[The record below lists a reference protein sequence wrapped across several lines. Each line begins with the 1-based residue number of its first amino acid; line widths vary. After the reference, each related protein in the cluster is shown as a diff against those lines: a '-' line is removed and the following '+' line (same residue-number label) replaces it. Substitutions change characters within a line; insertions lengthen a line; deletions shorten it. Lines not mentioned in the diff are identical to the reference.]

1 MKESSLIE
9 RSNAQATRGGISASL
24 WFGRRRASTYW
35 ACGRGL
41 VVSWAALGIPEVV
54 SATGLLNG
62 PWDAAPSLALG
73 SQDTEKAPVPSE
85 SDTPFDEAEQTDPNE
100 PSRGEER
107 PESDGEKVFV
117 DGRGITSLERVAGMP
132 EVVVSV
138 RPVHEAALESQ
149 FQPDGLER
157 PPRV

>member
-1 MKESSLIE
+1 MKESALIE
-9 RSNAQATRGGISASL
+9 RTNAQATRGGLSASL
-24 WFGRRRASTYW
+24 WFGRRRASMYW
-35 ACGRGL
+35 SYGL
-41 VVSWAALGIPEVV
+41 GVVVSLAALGIPEAV
-54 SATGLLNG
+54 SATGLLDV

-73 SQDTEKAPVPSE
+73 SQDTDKAPVPSE

-117 DGRGITSLERVAGMP
+117 DGRGIASLESVAGMRELVGSP
-132 EVVVSV
+132 S
-138 RPVHEAALESQ
+138 PTDEAALESQ